1 MDNNVEKC
9 CTAALAV
16 YLLLFSASYYLG
28 NAIGRQIVDVTEQFL
43 KGYVKQ
49 TGEIKASKNQRVM
62 GGESGRETA
71 NNGNLTC
78 ARCDASKN

>member
-1 MDNNVEKC
+1 MDKLQSLVLIIC
-9 CTAALAV
+9 IALV
-16 YLLLFSASYYLG
+16 LRLG

-49 TGEIKASKNQRVM
+49 TGEIKASENQLVM

>member
-1 MDNNVEKC
+1 
-9 CTAALAV
+9 
-16 YLLLFSASYYLG
+16 
-28 NAIGRQIVDVTEQFL
+28 VDVTEQFL

-49 TGEIKASKNQRVM
+49 TGEIKASENQLVM